1 MAEANTTTR
10 ALDDQANA
18 LLRKIVGDDDRAAF
32 AQLFELFY
40 APLCLSALKVVGSPD
55 LAEEAVGDVFVKIW
69 KNRSHLRIEVS
80 LRAYLFRAVRNQSLD
95 YLKKQPAR
103 TEAHDD
109 PRLPLADPDASPEA
123 LLIHQELQRR
133 IEAAVANLPPQ
144 CQQIFRLSREEG
156 LKYQE
161 IAQQLNLSIK
171 TVETQMG
178 RALQKLRRDLA
189 AYRHLF

>member
-18 LLRKIVGDDDRAAF
+18 LLKKVIEDDDRTAF
-32 AQLFELFY
+32 AHLFELFY
-40 APLCLSALKVVGSPD
+40 AQLCLFSLKFVGSPD
-55 LAEEAVGDVFVKIW
+55 LAEEAVSDVFVKIW
-69 KNRSHLRIEVS
+69 KNRTQLRIEIS

-95 YLKKQPAR
+95 YLKKQLAR
-103 TEAHDD
+103 AETCDK
-109 PRLPLADPDASPEA
+109 PQLPLADTQASPEM
-123 LLIHQELQRR
+123 LLVHEELHER
-133 IEAAVANLPPQ
+133 IEAAIANLPPQ
-144 CQQIFRLSREEG
+144 CQQVFRLSREEG

-171 TVETQMG
+171 TIETQMG

-189 AYRHLF
+189 AYRHFF